1 MPNSIAYLGIGGQG
15 IVYAASVTAE
25 YLFLKGYNVSQL
37 QSYGAEVRGG
47 TVLAYTVYSEGEIIN
62 PFIESFDIVIVL
74 HETPLSKWIEHIED
88 SKIVIVDRDLVK
100 TRLNNTLE
108 APILQK
114 AVEKNLYNTINM
126 IGVGIAL
133 NIAFDKIDDDLIEKI
148 LSKRK
153 NYEQNIKSY
162 IIGKEIARELKVLIS
177 R

>member
-1 MPNSIAYLGIGGQG
+1 MANSIAYLGIGGQG
-15 IVYAASVTAE
+15 IVYAASITAE
-25 YLFLKGYNVSQL
+25 YLFSKGYNVSQL

-47 TVLAYTVYSEGEIIN
+47 TVLAYTVYDEGEIIN

-74 HETPLSKWIEHIED
+74 HENSLSKWIKHIEN
-88 SKIVIVDRDLVK
+88 SRIVIVDKDLVK

-114 AVEKNLYNTINM
+114 AIEENLYSTINM
-126 IGVGIAL
+126 IGVGVAL
-133 NIAFDKIDDDLIEKI
+133 NIAFDKVDDTLIEKI

-162 IIGKEIARELKVLIS
+162 TIGKEIARELKVLITS
-177 R
+177 